1 MAWLWLVGATYV
13 NQGRFATRR
22 NLRYLPKRREGQSRL
37 RRSAPSHRVGVR
49 TMTSVVCLVLMWV
62 LPVLCGL
69 VRPPLAQQR
78 HVRRP
83 AAASLPRYS
92 MMGAMV
98 AEEEGMAGTEGDGE
112 INAEAG
118 SGEDEIDEAA
128 IDALVRR
135 EVEAA
140 FAGLEEAL
148 NSGDEKAALAL
159 IQSQGKEVLGNVLS
173 QLEDD
178 GQLLSST
185 IATRIEELTTTSKA
199 DVMRRYDN
207 ECARSPLTAC

>member
-1 MAWLWLVGATYV
+1 
-13 NQGRFATRR
+13 
-22 NLRYLPKRREGQSRL
+22 
-37 RRSAPSHRVGVR
+37 
-49 TMTSVVCLVLMWV
+49 MTSVVCLVLMWV

-83 AAASLPRYS
+83 AATSLPRYS

-98 AEEEGMAGTEGDGE
+98 AEEEGVAGTEGDGE